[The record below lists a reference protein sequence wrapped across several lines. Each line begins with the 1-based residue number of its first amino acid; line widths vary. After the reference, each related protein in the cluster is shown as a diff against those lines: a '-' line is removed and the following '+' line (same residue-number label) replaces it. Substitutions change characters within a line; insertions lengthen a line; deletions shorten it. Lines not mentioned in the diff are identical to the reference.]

1 MKKSWKSNELV
12 HVKVDYNKVIIKQ
25 ESKEGIDKLFEDGIP
40 IRIENESFIMY
51 SLFKVTI
58 CIISPRFDQMKII
71 SFLSKWKRILIKN
84 FQEETSGQSLLE
96 LTQIQQDLIIASD
109 GSKVNKNR
117 EGLG

>member
-1 MKKSWKSNELV
+1 
-12 HVKVDYNKVIIKQ
+12 
-25 ESKEGIDKLFEDGIP
+25 
-40 IRIENESFIMY
+40 
-51 SLFKVTI
+51 
-58 CIISPRFDQMKII
+58 MKII